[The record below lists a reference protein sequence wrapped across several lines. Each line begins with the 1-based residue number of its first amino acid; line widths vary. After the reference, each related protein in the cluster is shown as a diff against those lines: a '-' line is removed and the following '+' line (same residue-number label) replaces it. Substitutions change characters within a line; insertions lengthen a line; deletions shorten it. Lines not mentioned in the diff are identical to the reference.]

1 MISSRISHTDTNGLR
16 NQRNANAGRGV
27 AGDGIRLIEE
37 MLAHEFSAPVGI
49 FDPDQQAWRVILG
62 AAEEQFPGVD
72 SRLQEVAS
80 SSGLRLGRVAVWRRD
95 EDLERSWLVL
105 PLPSAEAADLVAFVG
120 FLAPTQPPETV
131 PRPNERAAPEP
142 RDLGTWGPAC
152 PEPAL
157 RAWGQQFVNRLQSDH
172 ETRVYPVQPTADN
185 DEEGE
190 HVVIGRLIRR
200 MRISDSPTRFQSLA
214 VNVLRTSLGMAA
226 VAWVPNDSHES
237 VMVSGEIEG
246 FRSSSYRCFVP
257 LIPRETAYV
266 VNDLNQT
273 FAGMPTPPLYRFAC
287 VPAGSA
293 GWLVAVK
300 PLQDRLIGTPEIE
313 RMQYVASLIAT
324 QSSNARTYVEL
335 KELLF
340 GIIRALTAAIDAKD
354 PTTSGHSERVARVA
368 VRLAEELA
376 MPPQKRSDLYLAG
389 LLHDVGKIGIDDQ
402 VLKKCGPLT
411 SDEYRMIQAHVE
423 IGVTILK
430 DLKKL
435 SHILPGV
442 RHHHES
448 LDGSGYPDRLSG
460 EQIPLEARIIAVADS
475 FDAMSSD
482 RQYRKRLT
490 PMQIDDIFHRG
501 RGQQWDCSVV
511 DALFACRGDLE
522 AIRQKGLG
530 ESLIGA
536 VNVTLGRT

>member
-27 AGDGIRLIEE
+27 AGDGIRLIGEI
-37 MLAHEFSAPVGI
+37 LAHEFSAPVGI
-49 FDPDQQAWRVILG
+49 FDTDQQAWRVILG

-120 FLAPTQPPETV
+120 FLAPTQPRETV

-142 RDLGTWGPAC
+142 RDLGAWGPAC

-172 ETRVYPVQPTADN
+172 ETRVYPVQPTAGD

-200 MRISDSPTRFQSLA
+200 MRISDTPTRFQSLA

-226 VAWVPNDSHES
+226 VAWVPSDSHEP

-257 LIPRETAYV
+257 QIPRETAYV
-266 VNDLNQT
+266 VNDVNQT
-273 FAGMPTPPLYRFAC
+273 PAGMPTPPLYRFAC
-287 VPAGSA
+287 VPDGTV

-354 PTTSGHSERVARVA
+354 PNTSGHSERVARIA
-368 VRLAEELA
+368 VRLAAELA

-411 SDEYRMIQAHVE
+411 PDEYRMIQTHVE

-448 LDGSGYPDRLSG
+448 LDGSGYPDHLSG
-460 EQIPLEARIIAVADS
+460 DQIPFEARIIAVADS

-490 PMQIDDIFHRG
+490 PMQIDDIFHKG